1 MKFEKCK
8 PHGESAETP
17 CRGPLGRASLRSREQ
32 PAALRPPVFA
42 PVDNQKRE
50 RQDTPVSLFFGS
62 PTGTRTP
69 VFAVRGRRLN
79 RLTMRPYLKL
89 LDDYSIKREGW
100 QADFAVF
107 FKKIKKIQRRGNGQ
121 KMHAECAS
129 VYLCNMCCLTFTAQG
144 KFTELR
150 SMRGDMRRTA
160 QERAHSPCRAE
171 K

>member
-1 MKFEKCK
+1 MRRWRKVLAALERE
-8 PHGESAETP
+8 PTP
-17 CRGPLGRASLRSREQ
+17 DRAGAAPLGFSCGRGSPSLRSTKKACTGKTCAR
-32 PAALRPPVFA
+32 
-42 PVDNQKRE
+42 
-50 RQDTPVSLFFGS
+50 FFGS

-129 VYLCNMCCLTFTAQG
+129 VYLCNMCRLTFTAQG

-150 SMRGDMRRTA
+150 STRGDMRRTA
-160 QERAHSPCRAE
+160 QERAHSPCCAE